1 MNKETQ
7 SIRQSVFRPSLRKT
21 VALSLL
27 IIGLSACQQGFL
39 DLKPLSQPNVDNF
52 YKTANDFGNAV
63 NGAYDVLQSAN
74 QYGGDF
80 NTLLEARS
88 DNVLDN
94 DPSSNAGLRY
104 NIDRFIEPTTNSLLR
119 DTWGSLYTGI
129 NRTNLIL
136 DKIDAAAV
144 AGVAFDNTLKNRYK
158 GEAQF
163 IRALSYFNLV
173 RLWGK
178 VPLVLKAGSTTDSR
192 SYVRNEVAEVYA
204 AIEKDLTDAAANLPA
219 NYTGADVGRATS
231 GAAKGLL
238 GKVLVTEKKFSQAAT
253 VLREVISAG
262 TYRLLPNVADVFAVT
277 NKNNAEIVFAVKFK
291 KGVGGALPE
300 GHALW
305 YGTNIGDNIE
315 ASLRAAY
322 PTGDARRALTV
333 QIPVPSN
340 VNVVPRKFYDE
351 FSAIN
356 DVGNDFPVL
365 RYADVLLLYAEAVN
379 ESAAQFSA
387 DALAAVNQ
395 VRSRAGAPVYT
406 EAQLGGMQAT
416 FREAIINER
425 RLELALENDRWF
437 DLVRTGKAVDALK
450 VTGITVPANR
460 LIYPIPQSEID
471 TYNNPTTFAQNPGY

>member
-1 MNKETQ
+1 MRTFFNYTVTQ
-7 SIRQSVFRPSLRKT
+7 ASHRRTRLTLFLSF
-21 VALSLL
+21 ALSLFL
-27 IIGLSACQQGFL
+27 PSCQQGFL
-39 DLKPLSQPNVDNF
+39 DLKPQSQPNVDNF

-104 NIDRFIEPTTNSLLR
+104 NIDRFIEPTTNSILR

-129 NRTNLIL
+129 NRCNLIL
-136 DKIDAAAV
+136 DKIDAV
-144 AGVAFDNTLKNRYK
+144 SMDNTLKARYK
-158 GEAQF
+158 GQAQF

-178 VPLVLKAGSTTDSR
+178 VPLVLTTGSTTDAR
-192 SYVRNEVAEVYA
+192 SYVRNEVAEVYTS
-204 AIEKDLTDAAANLPA
+204 IEKDLTDAAANLPA
-219 NYTGADVGRATS
+219 SYTGADVGRATS

-238 GKVLVTEKKFSQAAT
+238 GKVYVTEKKFSQAIP

-262 TYRLLPNVADVFAVT
+262 TYRLLPNVADVFAVA
-277 NKNNAEIVFAVKFK
+277 NKNNAEILFAVKFR

-322 PTGDARRALTV
+322 PTGDKRLPLTV

-351 FSAIN
+351 FSSTN

-365 RYADVLLLYAEAVN
+365 RYADVLLLFAEALT
-379 ESAAQFSA
+379 ESAITFSGE
-387 DALAAVNQ
+387 ALGALNQ
-395 VRSRAGAPVYT
+395 VRTRAGAPLYT
-406 EAQLGGMQAT
+406 EAQLGGMQAA
-416 FREAIINER
+416 FRETIIKER

-450 VTGITVPANR
+450 VTGINVPANR
-460 LIYPIPQSEID
+460 LVYPIPQSEID
-471 TYNNPTTFAQNPGY
+471 TYNNPTTFPQNPGY

>member
-1 MNKETQ
+1 MTFN
-7 SIRQSVFRPSLRKT
+7 SFFIRPLRQSLSVRCGI
-21 VALSLL
+21 LSLS
-27 IIGLSACQQGFL
+27 IVCLSSCQQGFL
-39 DLKPLSQPNVDNF
+39 DLKPQSQPNVDKF
-52 YKTANDFGNAV
+52 YQTANDFGNAV
-63 NGAYDVLQSAN
+63 NGAYDVLQSAS

-104 NIDRFIEPTTNSLLR
+104 NIDRFIEPTTNSVLR

-129 NRTNLIL
+129 NRTNLLL
-136 DKIDAAAV
+136 DKIDAV
-144 AGVAFDNTLKNRYK
+144 SMDNTLKARYK

-178 VPLVLKAGSTTDSR
+178 VPLVLKAGTTTDSR
-192 SYVRNEVAEVYA
+192 SYARNEVAEVYA
-204 AIEKDLTDAAANLPA
+204 AIEKDLTDAAANLPVS
-219 NYTGADVGRATS
+219 YTGADVGRATS

-238 GKVLVTEKKFSQAAT
+238 GKVYVTQKKYTQAIT
-253 VLREVISAG
+253 VLREVITSG
-262 TYRLLPNVADVFAVT
+262 TYRLLPNVADVFAVN
-277 NKNNAEIVFAVKFK
+277 NKNNAEILFAVKFK

-315 ASLRAAY
+315 PSLRAAY
-322 PTGDARRALTV
+322 PAGDKRLPLTV

-351 FSAIN
+351 FSSTN

-365 RYADVLLLYAEAVN
+365 RYADVLLLYAEALA
-379 ESAAQFSA
+379 ESAVQFSS
-387 DALAAVNQ
+387 DALTALNQ
-395 VRSRAGAPVYT
+395 VRTRAGAPVYT
-406 EAQLGGMQAT
+406 EAQLATQAA
-416 FREAIINER
+416 FRDAVINER

-437 DLVRTGKAVDALK
+437 DLVRTGRAVDAIKL
-450 VTGITVPANR
+450 TGITVPANR
-460 LIYPIPQSEID
+460 LVYPIPQSEID
-471 TYNNPTTFAQNPGY
+471 TYNNPSTFPQNPGY

>member
-1 MNKETQ
+1 MNKETHPIQ
-7 SIRQSVFRPSLRKT
+7 QSVFRASLRKT

-27 IIGLSACQQGFL
+27 IAGLSACQQGFL
-39 DLKPLSQPNVDNF
+39 DLKPQSQPNVDNF
-52 YKTANDFGNAV
+52 YQTANDFGNAV
-63 NGAYDVLQSAN
+63 NGAYDVLQSAS

-104 NIDRFIEPTTNSLLR
+104 NVDRFIEPTTNSILR

-129 NRTNLIL
+129 NRSNLIL
-136 DKIDAAAV
+136 DKIDAV
-144 AGVAFDNTLKNRYK
+144 TFDNALKNRYK

-173 RLWGK
+173 RMWGK
-178 VPLVLKAGSTTDSR
+178 VPLVLKAGTTADSR
-192 SYVRNEVAEVYA
+192 SYIRNEVVDVYA

-219 NYTGADVGRATS
+219 SYTGADVGRATS

-253 VLREVISAG
+253 VLREVVTSG
-262 TYRLLPNVADVFAVT
+262 TYRLLPNVADVFTVA
-277 NKNNAEIVFAVKFK
+277 NKNNAEILFAVKFK

-300 GHALW
+300 GHSLW

-322 PTGDARRALTV
+322 PAGDTRRALTV

-351 FSAIN
+351 FSSTN

-365 RYADVLLLYAEAVN
+365 RYADVLLLFAEAVT
-379 ESAAQFSA
+379 ESNAQFSA
-387 DALAAVNQ
+387 DALTALNQ
-395 VRSRAGAPVYT
+395 VRSRAGAPLYT
-406 EAQLGGMQAT
+406 EAQIGTQAA
-416 FREAIINER
+416 FRDAVINER

-460 LIYPIPQSEID
+460 LVYPIPQSEID
-471 TYNNPTTFAQNPGY
+471 AYNNPSTFPQNTGY

>member
-7 SIRQSVFRPSLRKT
+7 SIRQSVFRPSLHKT

-104 NIDRFIEPTTNSLLR
+104 NIDRFIEPTTNSILR

-136 DKIDAAAV
+136 DKID
-144 AGVAFDNTLKNRYK
+144 GVAFDNTLKNRYK

-192 SYVRNEVAEVYA
+192 SYVRNEVADVYA

-219 NYTGADVGRATS
+219 SYTGADVGRATS

-238 GKVLVTEKKFSQAAT
+238 GKVLVTEKKFSQAVT
-253 VLREVISAG
+253 VLREVISTG
-262 TYRLLPNVADVFAVT
+262 TYRLLPNVADVFAVA

-351 FSAIN
+351 FSAVN

-365 RYADVLLLYAEAVN
+365 RYADVLLLYAEALA
-379 ESAAQFSA
+379 ESAIQFSP
-387 DALAAVNQ
+387 DALTALNQ

-406 EAQLGGMQAT
+406 EAQLATQAA

-437 DLVRTGKAVDALK
+437 DLIRTGKAVDALK

-460 LIYPIPQSEID
+460 LIYPVPQSEID

>member
-1 MNKETQ
+1 MNLK
-7 SIRQSVFRPSLRKT
+7 IRLLRHPLFHTSFRKP

-27 IIGLSACQQGFL
+27 ILGLSACQQGFL
-39 DLKPLSQPNVDNF
+39 DLKPQSQPNVDNF
-52 YKTANDFGNAV
+52 YQTANDFGNAV

-104 NIDRFIEPTTNSLLR
+104 NVDRFIEPTTNSILR

-129 NRTNLIL
+129 NRSNLIL
-136 DKIDAAAV
+136 DKIDAV
-144 AGVAFDNTLKNRYK
+144 TFDNTLKARYK

-173 RLWGK
+173 RLWGR
-178 VPLVLKAGSTTDSR
+178 VPLVLKAGTTTDSR
-192 SYVRNEVAEVYA
+192 SYTRNEVAEVYA
-204 AIEKDLTDAAANLPA
+204 AIEKDLTDAAASLPVS
-219 NYTGADVGRATS
+219 YTGTDVGRATS

-238 GKVLVTEKKFSQAAT
+238 GKVYVTEKKFAQAVT

-262 TYRLLPNVADVFAVT
+262 TYSLLPNVADVFTVA
-277 NKNNAEIVFAVKFK
+277 NKNNPEILFAVKFR
-291 KGVGGALPE
+291 KGVGGPLPE

-322 PTGDARRALTV
+322 PAGDKRLPLTV
-333 QIPVPSN
+333 QIPVPNN
-340 VNVVPRKFYDE
+340 VNVVPRKFYDV
-351 FSAIN
+351 FSATN

-365 RYADVLLLYAEAVN
+365 RYADVLLLYAEALN
-379 ESAAQFSA
+379 ESATQFSG
-387 DALAAVNQ
+387 DALAALNQ
-395 VRSRAGAPVYT
+395 VRSRAGVSVYT
-406 EAQLGGMQAT
+406 EAQLGGMQAA

-460 LIYPIPQSEID
+460 LVYPIPQSEID
-471 TYNNPTTFAQNPGY
+471 AYNNPTTFPQNQGY